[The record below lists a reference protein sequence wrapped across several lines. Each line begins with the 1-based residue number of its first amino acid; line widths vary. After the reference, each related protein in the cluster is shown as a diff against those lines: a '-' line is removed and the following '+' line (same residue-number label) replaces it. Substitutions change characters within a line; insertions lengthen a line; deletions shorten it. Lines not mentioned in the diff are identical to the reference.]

1 MRQFY
6 TLLLL
11 LLISLAASAQVS
23 DKVLYSC
30 NGTDKSIHATLS
42 SGKAIIILSK
52 GLDCSICKNKAADW
66 QNWAATNLNKVEVW
80 GAMTFTYSNNTPNC
94 QQVQNWVNS
103 YSWNNIFTFIDS
115 SEFYFQSGTPR
126 YIVYSPT
133 DSSIVYTGTDETQ
146 ARNKALS
153 VSTIKIGMKE
163 ARLENFGYRMR
174 NGNLEL
180 YNMPRKRVQ
189 VRLLNLSGQVSRS
202 FEINSTHKE
211 VDVSGLAPGIYLL
224 QLFDGQSSVT
234 RKLVK
239 P

>member
-6 TLLLL
+6 SLLLVFS
-11 LLISLAASAQVS
+11 ISLAASAQVS
-23 DKVLYSC
+23 DKILYGC
-30 NGTDKSIHATLS
+30 NGSDKSIHATLS
-42 SGKAIIILSK
+42 SGKAIVVLSK
-52 GLDCSICKNKAADW
+52 GLDCSICKNKAPAW
-66 QNWAATNLNKVEVW
+66 QSWAVANLNKVEVW

-94 QQVQNWVNS
+94 QQVQNWVSN
-103 YSWNNIFTFIDS
+103 YNWNNIFTFVDS
-115 SEFYFQSGTPR
+115 NEFYFQSGTPR
-126 YIVYSPT
+126 YIVYSPA
-133 DSSIVYTGTDETQ
+133 DSSIVYTGIDETQ

-153 VSTIKIGMKE
+153 VSTIKIGLKE
-163 ARLENFGYRMR
+163 ARLENFGFRMR
-174 NGNLEL
+174 NGILEL

-202 FEINSTHKE
+202 FEVNGTHKE
-211 VDVSGLAPGIYLL
+211 VDISGLASGIYLL